1 MPSISNVKKKYFGTK
16 SQVYFKTVLFFIL
29 SILVVFIHGV
39 SQRDV
44 HDYHEAELYEEH
56 IVSQGNLSVVKKVFN
71 EEENSFRM
79 DLFFNPTSQSIEDM
93 QRKIEATLVTNA
105 NPEQPIEVNVVPV
118 TSRYFVLFA
127 EGIEDEAD
135 IVRLNI
141 SYFPTAETSQSLTF
155 YASKEY
161 SEIENISLM
170 QVNERNLQVDS
181 IQNDIRIQ
189 DDLIQ
194 TSEERTSEI
203 EAEIALRLKL
213 YEQLTE
219 EKKFQVGSEL
229 QETENKIASIRTTL
243 LTLQTQLEDEK
254 LNRNE
259 IKERIDLLETRIKEI
274 NEPSE

>member
-1 MPSISNVKKKYFGTK
+1 MLSISNMKKKYFGTK

-29 SILVVFIHGV
+29 SIVVVFIHGV
-39 SQRDV
+39 SQRNV
-44 HDYHEAELYEEH
+44 QDYHEAELYEEH
-56 IVSQGNLSVVKKVFN
+56 IVSQGNLLVVKKVFN

-105 NPEQPIEVNVVPV
+105 NPEQPIEVNVFPV
-118 TSRYFVLFA
+118 TSRYFVLLA
-127 EGIEDEAD
+127 EGIEDESNV
-135 IVRLNI
+135 VRLNI
-141 SYFPTAETSQSLTF
+141 SYFSTAETSQPLTF

-161 SEIENISLM
+161 SELVNISLL

-181 IQNDIRIQ
+181 IHNDIRIQ

-194 TSEERTSEI
+194 ISEERTSEI
-203 EAEIALRLKL
+203 EEEIALRLNH

-254 LNRNE
+254 VNRNE

-274 NEPSE
+274 NEPSQ